1 MTGKSCGSCKH
12 GDFAGGGGLPGF
24 CMWKPVKRPTAFIG
38 MKADRVARDDGAN
51 CPCWADG
58 GHDGGLQPLIEW
70 IDGQEKKAVL

>member
-1 MTGKSCGSCKH
+1 
-12 GDFAGGGGLPGF
+12 
-24 CMWKPVKRPTAFIG
+24 MWKPVKRPTAFIG

-58 GHDGGLQPLIEW
+58 GRDGGLPPLIEW